1 MNCADPDVAVLKGQ
15 EAWPSAAW
23 RPDNPRGHNEEHA
36 PAIHDAGLAALGEQ
50 DGGSAAEEMSVVPV
64 RVMVVDDEALVRSG
78 VSMILESAGGVKVV
92 AACAGPDAVEMFLRH
107 RPDVVLLDIRM
118 PVVDG
123 LTVLREL
130 RAQRQPPAVAM
141 LTTFS
146 ADAQVATALRDG
158 AAGFLLKDSEPDDL
172 VAAVRA
178 LAAGSSVLSPAITGT
193 VIAGFVASHASAEML
208 TRVAALSDREHDV
221 LTLIGQG
228 LSNVAIAERLFV
240 SVPTIKEHV
249 SAILLKLGAE
259 NRVQAAVIAH
269 QAGMI
274 PRS

>member
-1 MNCADPDVAVLKGQ
+1 MNV
-15 EAWPSAAW
+15 
-23 RPDNPRGHNEEHA
+23 
-36 PAIHDAGLAALGEQ
+36 
-50 DGGSAAEEMSVVPV
+50 GSVS
-64 RVMVVDDEALVRSG
+64 VMVVDDEALVRSG
-78 VSMILESAGGVKVV
+78 VSMILDAAGGIEVV
-92 AACAGPDAVEMFLRH
+92 ATCAGPDALEAFQRH

-123 LTVLREL
+123 LTVLRQL
-130 RAQRQPPAVAM
+130 RAERDPPAVAM

-146 ADAQVATALRDG
+146 ADAQVASALRDG

-178 LAAGSSVLSPAITGT
+178 LATGSSVLSPTVTGA
-193 VIAGFVASHASAEML
+193 VIAGFVASHASVETLA
-208 TRVAALSDREHDV
+208 RVAVLSDREREV
-221 LTLIGQG
+221 LALVGHG
-228 LSNVAIAERLFV
+228 LSNVTIAERLFL
-240 SVPTIKEHV
+240 SVPTVKEHV

>member
-1 MNCADPDVAVLKGQ
+1 M
-15 EAWPSAAW
+15 
-23 RPDNPRGHNEEHA
+23 
-36 PAIHDAGLAALGEQ
+36 GLIK
-50 DGGSAAEEMSVVPV
+50 
-64 RVMVVDDEALVRSG
+64 VMVVDDEALVRSG
-78 VSMILESAGGVKVV
+78 VSMILDAADGIRVV
-92 AACAGPDAVEMFLRH
+92 ATCGGPDAVGMFLRH

-123 LTVLREL
+123 LTVLRQL
-130 RAQRQPPAVAM
+130 RARPDPPAVAM

-146 ADAQVATALRDG
+146 ADAQVAAALRDG

-178 LAAGSSVLSPAITGT
+178 LATGSSVLSPPVTGA
-193 VIAGFVASHASAEML
+193 VIAGFVASHASTEVLA
-208 TRVAALSDREHDV
+208 RIAGLSDREQGI

-228 LSNVAIAERLFV
+228 LSNIAIAERLFL
-240 SVPTIKEHV
+240 SLPTVKEHV

-269 QAGMI
+269 QAGMT
-274 PRS
+274 PRP